1 MGRRLVRQQPLRMI
15 DQDVKRRT
23 LDGNARSLEP
33 DTQLSENIVN
43 EALIARL
50 SASA

>member
-1 MGRRLVRQQPLRMI
+1 MI

-33 DTQLSENIVN
+33 AIQLSENIIN
-43 EALIARL
+43 KALIARIVC
-50 SASA
+50 